1 VRRAVER
8 ATCEEGSEKTSRSS
22 RVVIVTSRDIDD
34 LDLTERRVDFS
45 AFLSID
51 ENSDEAARDAM
62 NRFRTGSTLVSDE
75 STIGHHV

>member
-34 LDLTERRVDFS
+34 LDLTERRVDLVYRS
-45 AFLSID
+45 MKTPMKP
-51 ENSDEAARDAM
+51 RAM
-62 NRFRTGSTLVSDE
+62 R
-75 STIGHHV
+75 